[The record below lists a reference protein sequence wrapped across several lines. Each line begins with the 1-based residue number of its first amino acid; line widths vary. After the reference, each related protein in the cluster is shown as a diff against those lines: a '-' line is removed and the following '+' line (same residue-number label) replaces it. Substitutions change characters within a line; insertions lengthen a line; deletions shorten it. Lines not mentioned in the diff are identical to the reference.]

1 MKLCDYLPELLL
13 IPGRR
18 SPSNIKVSN
27 DDLNSQSNLD
37 FLSENSEVMI
47 GSVDCNAADNVNK
60 ELCQRFGVIGVP
72 NIKILKNGDQAGS
85 HSGGRDLEDL
95 TEMVER
101 YIHPENFPEEEEMDS
116 ESETEM

>member
-1 MKLCDYLPELLL
+1 MLL

-18 SPSNIKVSN
+18 SPSNIKVTY
-27 DDLNSQSNLD
+27 DLNSEADLD
-37 FLSENSEVMI
+37 FWSENSEVMI

-60 ELCQRFGVIGVP
+60 ELCQRFGVRGVP

-101 YIHPENFPEEEEMDS
+101 YIHPENFPEEEEEDS